1 MLGTLPSSYLRWIS
15 KNLRARDFED
25 WAKLADQVLDDAVYK
40 DRIEWELAENVL
52 NGNRSSAL
60 GAGGVS
66 ELLEMSERFGWDNND
81 KIGWRKVNF
90 ELLGTSRG
98 GRIPR
103 LSENGGGE
111 REVERM
117 REREKKKKVEVLGE
131 GGERRRER
139 RGRLRMK
146 REDGGGV
153 REEREEKLGILEKGG
168 GDIGN
173 EVGLGRNKENDEGW
187 MVENSNRFPGR
198 EALLKKAYS
207 RRMRRFS

>member
-1 MLGTLPSSYLRWIS
+1 MLGTLPSSYLRWVS
-15 KNLRARDFED
+15 KNLRAREFED

-81 KIGWRKVNF
+81 KIGWSRVNF

-103 LSENGGGE
+103 LRRNEENG
-111 REVERM
+111 
-117 REREKKKKVEVLGE
+117 
-131 GGERRRER
+131 
-139 RGRLRMK
+139 
-146 REDGGGV
+146 ED
-153 REEREEKLGILEKGG
+153 
-168 GDIGN
+168 
-173 EVGLGRNKENDEGW
+173 W